1 VKPPKALLSAL
12 IFILGF
18 LLVIIIG
25 FVDYTLEREFSL
37 VLAYLIVIMGVT
49 WYSNWGFGLFTALAS
64 TMAWVVADAAAGA
77 VYNHPL
83 ALYWNTGSRLITYY
97 AIVLLLSALKDKLWQ
112 AEALSTTDVLTGAM
126 NRRGFNLLGELE
138 IAKASRSNMPL
149 TTAYVDVDDFK
160 LLNDHHGHEEGD
172 KALQL
177 TTSVM
182 QNNLRQSDTL
192 ARLGGD
198 EFAIM
203 LPATDSN
210 TAQAVITRLHHALKE
225 TMASYDYAIT
235 FSIGV
240 VTFTYPP
247 MSVDALLQGSDKLM
261 YEVKRDGKGKI
272 LYKEIDGQSWQ
283 DREVSLTP

>member
-1 VKPPKALLSAL
+1 MKLPKVLLPTL
-12 IFILGF
+12 TFILGF
-18 LLVIIIG
+18 LLVVVIG
-25 FVDYTLEREFSL
+25 VVDYTLEREFSL
-37 VLAYLIVIMGVT
+37 VLAYLIVITGVT

-77 VYNHPL
+77 VYNHPF

-112 AEALSTTDVLTGAM
+112 AETLSTTDVLTGAM
-126 NRRGFNLLGELE
+126 NRRGFNLLGDLE
-138 IAKASRSNMPL
+138 IAKASRTSTPL

-160 LLNDHHGHEEGD
+160 LLNDRHGHDEGD

-177 TTSVM
+177 TARVVQS
-182 QNNLRQSDTL
+182 NLRQNDTL

-198 EFAIM
+198 EFAII
-203 LPATDSN
+203 LPDTDSK
-210 TAQAVITRLHHALKE
+210 TAQAVIARLHHALKE

-240 VTFTYPP
+240 VTFTHPP
-247 MSVDALLQGSDKLM
+247 MSVDALLRGADTLM
-261 YEVKRDGKGKI
+261 YEVKRSGKGRV
-272 LYKEIDGQSWQ
+272 LCKEMERGW
-283 DREVSLTP
+283 